1 MLSEVKSVLDKIT
14 ALDRAAEGDSNDAEI
29 DAAQDLKDAALA
41 LVRKAAARDVALA
54 EMLDEFDSSNAGQQ

>member
-1 MLSEVKSVLDKIT
+1 MLSEVKSVLDKIA

-29 DAAQDLKDAALA
+29 DAAQELKDAALA
-41 LVRKAAARDVALA
+41 LVRKAAARDIALA

>member
-1 MLSEVKSVLDKIT
+1 MLSEVKSVLDKIA

-29 DAAQDLKDAALA
+29 DAAQELKVAALA
-41 LVRKAAARDVALA
+41 LARKAAARDVALA